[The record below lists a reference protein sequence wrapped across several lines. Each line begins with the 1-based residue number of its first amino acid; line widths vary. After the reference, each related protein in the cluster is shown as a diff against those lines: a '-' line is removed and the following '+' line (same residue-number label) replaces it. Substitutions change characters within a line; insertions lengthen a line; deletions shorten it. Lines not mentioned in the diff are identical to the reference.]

1 MGLGLLWCWVNYSRL
16 KGDHMTAD
24 EPKSLGDE
32 KSASQVNDGA
42 ADLWQKYQCK
52 KNKNSRIV
60 ALGFTV
66 FGVVLL
72 VLLGV
77 GLWIVAVR

>member
-1 MGLGLLWCWVNYSRL
+1 
-16 KGDHMTAD
+16 MTAD

-32 KSASQVNDGA
+32 KSASPVDDGA
-42 ADLWQKYQCK
+42 ADLWQKYQGK

-60 ALGFTV
+60 GLGYTV

>member
-1 MGLGLLWCWVNYSRL
+1 
-16 KGDHMTAD
+16 MTAD
-24 EPKSLGDE
+24 EPKSLRDE

-42 ADLWQKYQCK
+42 ADLWQKYQG